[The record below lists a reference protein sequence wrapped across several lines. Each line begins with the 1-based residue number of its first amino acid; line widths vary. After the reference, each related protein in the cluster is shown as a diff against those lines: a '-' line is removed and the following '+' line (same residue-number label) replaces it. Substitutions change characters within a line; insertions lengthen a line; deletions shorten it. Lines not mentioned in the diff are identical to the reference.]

1 MGRGRDKTIQLGD
14 LKNMSPRESSA
25 VMAAAKLGRI
35 KVHGTAVVRD
45 VSGNARYDHPSKAGQ
60 YNEDRI

>member
-1 MGRGRDKTIQLGD
+1 MGRGRDKTIQVSD
-14 LKNMSPRESSA
+14 LNNMSPCESGA
-25 VMAAAKLGRI
+25 LMAAAKLGRV

-45 VSGNARYDHPSKAGQ
+45 AKGNARYDEPKRAGQ